1 MSEKSP
7 HTAFALSLFI
17 PLLSVSTVFAT
28 EIKDP
33 TKPAYQVQ
41 ETVTGDEKAE
51 QELVLSAIWIG
62 RRTRWAAINGKYGK
76 QGQTI
81 LDNVK
86 IIRIRKNTVTVDHN
100 GKRKTLKLVSR
111 LDESR

>member
-1 MSEKSP
+1 MSRKKLQA
-7 HTAFALSLFI
+7 AFALSLCLPF
-17 PLLSVSTVFAT
+17 LHASVRAA
-28 EIKDP
+28 EIRDP
-33 TKPAYQVQ
+33 TRPAYQKK
-41 ETVTGDEKAE
+41 ETATKDEKAE

-62 RRTRWAAINGKYGK
+62 RRSRWAAINGEYGR

-86 IIRIRKNTVTVDHN
+86 IIRIRKNTVTVNHN

-111 LDESR
+111 LDDSR